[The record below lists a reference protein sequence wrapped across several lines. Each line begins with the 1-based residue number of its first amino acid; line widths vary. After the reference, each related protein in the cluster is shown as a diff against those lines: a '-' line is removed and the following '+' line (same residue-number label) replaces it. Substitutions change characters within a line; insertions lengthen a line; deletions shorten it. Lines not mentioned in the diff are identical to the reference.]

1 MGAQMQRGA
10 YSRVLGLR
18 RRNAQ
23 LRWAMRGQ
31 DPLKEQRVP
40 RCARREPCP
49 RRHPAACGA
58 IGVTRNL
65 PSCYNSDYADSGDRR
80 RG

>member
-10 YSRVLGLR
+10 YSRVPGLR

-31 DPLKEQRVP
+31 DP
-40 RCARREPCP
+40 PCYFMS
-49 RRHPAACGA
+49 AWK
-58 IGVTRNL
+58 
-65 PSCYNSDYADSGDRR
+65 DSMERYFAEAWGGKAELDFER
-80 RG
+80 